1 MVQAPDIAQ
10 LCQDCHNWRENLRNS
25 RSEIG
30 ELKHR
35 LQEVAAKNPPKEL
48 LTDVEHYHN
57 QFYIQLIN
65 IHDLKH
71 AVKDH
76 EHKLHGKEVTDEL
89 IGQHDRLYQE
99 YQNLENII
107 SELRSDFHVFLSR
120 TP

>member
-10 LCQDCHNWRENLRNS
+10 LSQDCHNWRQQLRNE

-35 LQEVAAKNPPKEL
+35 LQEVASKNPPKEL

-71 AVKDH
+71 SIKEH
-76 EHKLHGKEVTDEL
+76 EHYVRANNVNDEL
-89 IGQHDRLYQE
+89 IGQHDRLQQE
-99 YQNLENII
+99 YQNLEHII
-107 SELRSDFHVFLSR
+107 SDLRSDFHVFLSR
-120 TP
+120 TS

>member
-10 LCQDCHNWRENLRNS
+10 LSHDCNNWREQLRQERN
-25 RSEIG
+25 EIG

-71 AVKDH
+71 SIK
-76 EHKLHGKEVTDEL
+76 EHVQHLNGTSLTDEL
-89 IGQHDRLYQE
+89 IGQHDRLSQE
-99 YQNLENII
+99 YQNLQHII
-107 SELRSDFHVFLSR
+107 SDLRTDFHVFLSR
-120 TP
+120 TS